1 MITGRSALRRLTSCS
16 RPSPSMPG
24 MLMSDSARAQTVESA
39 RLDWIA
45 NSSRLPERGDSVNV
59 ADEQDALFVDA
70 WIPQTIRWWVARKF
84 CPDLIE
90 LLGNALAAGLPF
102 ALFTLDRAFELNP
115 VIGVIGIDDQDRDL
129 GVYLIQMPA
138 RVGLRLAFTQVR
150 CNQRPEVA
158 YPAPNGL
165 LGVNTP
171 PFCPHTFA
179 L

>member
-90 LLGNALAAGLPF
+90 LLGNALAAGLQF

-129 GVYLIQMPA
+129 GVFADPVTFGPMRGRIDQYLIA
-138 RVGLRLAFTQVR
+138 LVV
-150 CNQRPEVA
+150 E
-158 YPAPNGL
+158 
-165 LGVNTP
+165 
-171 PFCPHTFA
+171 PHRRQA
-179 L
+179 DSPIWPD